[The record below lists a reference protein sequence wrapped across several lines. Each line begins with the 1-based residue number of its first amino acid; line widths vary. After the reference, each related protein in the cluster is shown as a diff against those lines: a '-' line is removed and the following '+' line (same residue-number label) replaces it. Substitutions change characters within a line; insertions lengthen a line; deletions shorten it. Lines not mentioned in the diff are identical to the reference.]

1 MAATGIEEVLQS
13 LMDTLG
19 LCAEKIKGSHGI
31 FTFNIL
37 IFSWNCYDD
46 DQSFHAASC
55 TSDLSKIYQFNCS
68 FLIRTR
74 ILFLLLVFNT
84 EGSLGQ
90 VMEDL
95 ELSFSLEEFWMK
107 LGDLDFI
114 LQNRGCSYHHHH
126 HHFCHQYNQ
135 LIMWLM
141 KYTS

>member
-1 MAATGIEEVLQS
+1 MTISPSMLLAVQVTCLKS
-13 LMDTLG
+13 
-19 LCAEKIKGSHGI
+19 
-31 FTFNIL
+31 
-37 IFSWNCYDD
+37 
-46 DQSFHAASC
+46 
-55 TSDLSKIYQFNCS
+55 IYQFNCS
-68 FLIRTR
+68 FLIRTG
-74 ILFLLLVFNT
+74 ILFLLFVFNT

-126 HHFCHQYNQ
+126 HFCHQYNQ